1 MKKLIIAVVAALAIV
16 LAFGACKKNDKPLV
30 SPAPSSAAPAATAPA
45 ADPHA
50 TTTDPHAVSNVL
62 VPAGVGH
69 KGTVLDVVQAG
80 EYTYIQV
87 NENGKQLWVATVGAK
102 AAKGDVIEFAD
113 APVFPSFQS
122 KALNRTFDNLM
133 MVDGIRNDTQK

>member
-1 MKKLIIAVVAALAIV
+1 MKKLTIAAVAALAIV

-30 SPAPSSAAPAATAPA
+30 SPAASSAAPAATAPA
-45 ADPHA
+45 AA
-50 TTTDPHAVSNVL
+50 ATDPHVVSNVL

-87 NENGKQLWVATVGAK
+87 DENGKQLWVATVGAK

-113 APVFPSFQS
+113 APLFPSFQS
-122 KALNRTFDNLM
+122 KTLNRTFDNLM
-133 MVDGIRNDTQK
+133 MVNGIRNDTQK